1 MVGMLVPTSTTRPHR
16 LMVRTSLFQG
26 ENGGS
31 IPPGAA
37 TFRRSMLRRLRD
49 PDILLR
55 MKTARVQTY
64 LAVFEEEEDGG
75 YSVSVP
81 ALPGCFSQGDTFEEA
96 RKNIEEAIRLYLED
110 ADEETKTYLRSRRG
124 EVVTPVSV

>member
-1 MVGMLVPTSTTRPHR
+1 
-16 LMVRTSLFQG
+16 
-26 ENGGS
+26 
-31 IPPGAA
+31 
-37 TFRRSMLRRLRD
+37 
-49 PDILLR
+49 
-55 MKTARVQTY
+55 MKTERVQTY
-64 LAVFEEEEDGG
+64 LAVFEEEEDSG

-96 RKNIEEAIRLYLED
+96 RKNIEEAIRLYLDD

>member
-1 MVGMLVPTSTTRPHR
+1 M
-16 LMVRTSLFQG
+16 
-26 ENGGS
+26 
-31 IPPGAA
+31 
-37 TFRRSMLRRLRD
+37 
-49 PDILLR
+49 LLR
-55 MKTARVQTY
+55 MKTERVQTY

-96 RKNIEEAIRLYLED
+96 RKNIEEAIRLYLDD

>member
-1 MVGMLVPTSTTRPHR
+1 
-16 LMVRTSLFQG
+16 
-26 ENGGS
+26 
-31 IPPGAA
+31 
-37 TFRRSMLRRLRD
+37 
-49 PDILLR
+49 
-55 MKTARVQTY
+55 MKTERVQTY
-64 LAVFEEEEDGG
+64 LAVFGEEEDGG

-96 RKNIEEAIRLYLED
+96 RKNIEEAIRLYLDD